1 MGKNKIY
8 IVKLL
13 CIKIGNKKKKNLRLT
28 VKQKYG
34 IFCVPFSPKILPNI
48 SPSIWQLRA
57 LLQMHRTSPV
67 VLLPMQ
73 GAWVSLISGN

>member
-1 MGKNKIY
+1 M
-8 IVKLL
+8 
-13 CIKIGNKKKKNLRLT
+13 
-28 VKQKYG
+28 KQKYG

-48 SPSIWQLRA
+48 SPSIWQLGTL

-73 GAWVSLISGN
+73 GAWVSLVSGN